1 MKIKEKSTCQYDL
14 VSLGEVM
21 LRMDPGDG
29 RIRTTRCN
37 QIPLNYGLNINK
49 GVLMSHQ
56 NILPFNQLAIS
67 KHGVHNQPED
77 QDVKLEEY
85 YECLIECDEQYGQS
99 SCRRVCRE
107 ILM

>member
-1 MKIKEKSTCQYDL
+1 MHLLINS
-14 VSLGEVM
+14 
-21 LRMDPGDG
+21 G

-67 KHGVHNQPED
+67 KHGVNNQPED